1 MFRDRIYLNVNSS
14 VDSSGIKNS
23 EVEGTAEDPWEKGKE
38 ILQDKVDS
46 EIDFD
51 GDEFLQLL
59 ENQKTDEAIDILKDA
74 KIESGQE

>member
-1 MFRDRIYLNVNSS
+1 M
-14 VDSSGIKNS
+14 G
-23 EVEGTAEDPWEKGKE
+23 KGKE